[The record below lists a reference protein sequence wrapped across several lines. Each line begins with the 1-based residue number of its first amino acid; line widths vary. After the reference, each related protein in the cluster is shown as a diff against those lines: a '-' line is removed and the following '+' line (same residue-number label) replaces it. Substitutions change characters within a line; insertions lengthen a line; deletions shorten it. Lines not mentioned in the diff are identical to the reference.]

1 MVHVIT
7 GVVKQ
12 AITEATAQ
20 DHAQHA
26 VKQNIVNVLFG
37 PFPQRHLAGIGLVRE
52 SPTRQAHKQS
62 KGREVSQSIPV
73 DGQGPQLKG
82 NGVDRGVH
90 HHVQIVPWA
99 FANSVT
105 PKSAGKLEAQTKF
118 RDTMDTKTIK
128 INRRSAN
135 ITEGKSR
142 APNRSMYYG
151 MGYEES
157 DFGKPMI
164 GVANG
169 HSTITP
175 CNSGLQKLSDAAVA
189 AIEAAGGNAQIFGT
203 PTISDGM
210 AMGTEGMKYS
220 LISREVISDCIETC
234 VQGQW
239 MDGVVVVGGC
249 DKNMPGGMMGMLRAN
264 VPAIYV
270 YGGTILPGYYKDQ
283 ELNIVSVFEAV
294 GQNAAGNM
302 SDEDLKQIE
311 QRAIPG
317 TGSCGG
323 MYTANTMSSA
333 FEALGLSLPYSST
346 MANPHDEKM
355 NSAQESARV
364 LIEAIKQDI
373 KPRDIVTKEA
383 LENAVAVIMATGGS
397 TNAVLHFLAI
407 AHAAG
412 VDWTIDD
419 FERVRRKVP
428 VLCDLK
434 PSGKYLAVDL
444 HKAGGIPQVM
454 KILLNAGLLHGDC
467 LTITGK
473 TVAETLKDIPDVP
486 RADQDVIRPIDKP
499 MYAEGH
505 LAILKGNLSPEG
517 AVAKI
522 TGLKNP
528 VITGPARVFDDEQSA
543 LQAILDGKIVA
554 GDVMVLRYL
563 GPKGGPGMPEM
574 LAPTGALIGAG
585 LGESVGLITDG
596 RFSGGTWGMVVGHV
610 APEAAAGGNIAFVHE
625 GDSITI
631 DARQL
636 LLQLNVDDAVLAQR
650 KVGWKAPLPRYMRGV
665 QAKFA
670 FNASSASKGAVLDDY

>member
-1 MVHVIT
+1 MT
-7 GVVKQ
+7 Q
-12 AITEATAQ
+12 Q
-20 DHAQHA
+20 D
-26 VKQNIVNVLFG
+26 K
-37 PFPQRHLAGIGLVRE
+37 
-52 SPTRQAHKQS
+52 
-62 KGREVSQSIPV
+62 
-73 DGQGPQLKG
+73 D
-82 NGVDRGVH
+82 
-90 HHVQIVPWA
+90 
-99 FANSVT
+99 
-105 PKSAGKLEAQTKF
+105 SAGDA
-118 RDTMDTKTIK
+118 
-128 INRRSAN
+128 INRRSKN
-135 ITEGKSR
+135 ITEGTAR
-142 APNRSMYYG
+142 APNRSMYYA
-151 MGYEES
+151 MGYEAG
-157 DFGKPMI
+157 DFKKPMV

-175 CNSGLQKLSDAAVA
+175 CNSGLQKLADAAIA
-189 AIEAAGGNAQIFGT
+189 GIEEAGGKAQVFGT

-220 LISREVISDCIETC
+220 LVSREVISDCIETC

-239 MDGVVVVGGC
+239 MDGVLVVGGC
-249 DKNMPGGMMGMLRAN
+249 DKNMPGGLMGILRAN

-270 YGGTILPGYYKDQ
+270 YGGTILPGRYKGQD
-283 ELNIVSVFEAV
+283 LNIVSVFEAV
-294 GQNAAGNM
+294 GEHAAGRM
-302 SDEDLKQIE
+302 SDEDLLQIE
-311 QRAIPG
+311 RRAIPG

-323 MYTANTMSSA
+323 MYTANTMSSS
-333 FEALGLSLPYSST
+333 FEALGISLPYSST

-355 NSAQESARV
+355 NSAKESAKV
-364 LIEAIKQDI
+364 LIEAIKKNI
-373 KPRDIVTKEA
+373 KPRDIVTKKA
-383 LENAVAVIMATGGS
+383 IENAVAVIMATGGS

-407 AHAAG
+407 AHTAE

-419 FERVRRKVP
+419 FERIRQRTP

-454 KILLNAGLLHGDC
+454 KTLLVAGLLHGDC
-467 LTITGK
+467 LTISGQTI
-473 TVAETLKDIPDVP
+473 AEVLKDIPDAP
-486 RADQDVIRPIDKP
+486 RADQDVIRPIDRP
-499 MYAEGH
+499 MYAQGH

-517 AVAKI
+517 CVAKI

-528 VITGPARVFDDEQSA
+528 VMTGPARVFDDEQSA
-543 LQAILDGKIVA
+543 LKAILAGEIVA

-574 LAPTGALIGAG
+574 LAPTGALVGAG

-610 APEAAAGGNIAFVHE
+610 APEAAAGGNIAFIRE

-631 DARQL
+631 DAKQL
-636 LLQLNVDDAVLAQR
+636 LLQLNIDDAELAKR
-650 KVGWKAPLPRYMRGV
+650 KEGWKAPLPRYMRGV

>member
-1 MVHVIT
+1 M
-7 GVVKQ
+7 
-12 AITEATAQ
+12 
-20 DHAQHA
+20 
-26 VKQNIVNVLFG
+26 
-37 PFPQRHLAGIGLVRE
+37 E
-52 SPTRQAHKQS
+52 SKP
-62 KGREVSQSIPV
+62 
-73 DGQGPQLKG
+73 
-82 NGVDRGVH
+82 
-90 HHVQIVPWA
+90 
-99 FANSVT
+99 
-105 PKSAGKLEAQTKF
+105 
-118 RDTMDTKTIK
+118 IK

-175 CNSGLQKLSDAAVA
+175 CNSGLQKLADAAVA

-220 LISREVISDCIETC
+220 LVSREVISDCIETC

-294 GQNAAGNM
+294 GQNAAGNL

-323 MYTANTMSSA
+323 MYTANTMSSS

-364 LIEAIKQDI
+364 LIEAVKKDI
-373 KPRDIVTKEA
+373 KPRDIVTKES

-412 VDWTIDD
+412 VDWTIND

-454 KILLNAGLLHGDC
+454 KILLKAGLLHGDC

-473 TVAETLKDIPDVP
+473 TVAETLKDIPDSP

-543 LQAILDGKIVA
+543 LKAILDGKIVA

-610 APEAAAGGNIAFVHE
+610 APEAAAGGNIALVNE

-636 LLQLNVDDAVLAQR
+636 LLQVNIDDAELAKR
-650 KVGWKAPLPRYMRGV
+650 RANWKAPLPRYTRGV